1 VQLPVVKKKIE
12 ACGQDLAAGNGRLVQ
27 WLRIPGYRYAIMYVL
42 LSLLLA
48 GTATGQ
54 EAALYT
60 SVYNYIPDN
69 VEDTLTIATH
79 IRQGETLIR
88 TTPDSAII
96 MLGKA
101 LKQSEQ
107 AVYVAGM
114 RKSLQLVLPLLSDK
128 EKEAVLQRLTYVCTQ
143 SPALEPVLAVVY
155 NAMAKVSQLQEQY
168 EQAGNYYIKAIGIA
182 GKYQPEYLA
191 TVYNNYGSLLS
202 SLPDSAANYQ
212 RSIYYLDKAEQIA
225 RQFNDLK
232 IITCVLCNKAKLYR
246 SQKRY
251 GESMDLSL
259 RGLELARQHHFTQWE
274 LVLLNNIGDLYFSMG
289 KPREAISFL
298 EQSLKVE
305 GAGIDPYYRNMAI
318 FTLGEVYYALD
329 DKAKAEY
336 YFTVSLKAAEEFGI
350 VRDLIEANRKLALIY
365 AARGDYARAFKH
377 QLAYSHINDSIRNKV
392 VMNNVQQLEVKYR
405 TSEKDR
411 ELLKNKLYMEHQE
424 QSLHRKNTIIT
435 LSVVLVMLLVLTVL
449 FIYTRFRQKQK
460 LLLRDEQIRE
470 MRALIQGEE
479 QERIRLAQELHDGIG
494 GMLAAVNMNMQVAR
508 KDGFTQKQELLGIM
522 QMIEDTTDEVRKT
535 SHNLMP
541 SALLRENLKEALQHY
556 CDNVSGNGTLCVE
569 LNTYGNLEQ
578 MHATY
583 IIMIFRIVQELV
595 QNVIRHAGASHVIVS
610 LERME
615 NQISLL
621 VEDNGKGFDVQQKAY
636 GFGLENLSFR
646 VKTLGGAL
654 DIRSMPGAGTS
665 VTVSFE
671 WKDAAA

>member
-1 VQLPVVKKKIE
+1 MQLPVVKKKIE
-12 ACGQDLAAGNGRLVQ
+12 VCGQDRAAGCGRFLK
-27 WLRIPGYRYAIMYVL
+27 WPRIAVL
-42 LSLLLA
+42 EMATMFLFLFLFFSI
-48 GTATGQ
+48 TATGQ
-54 EAALYT
+54 KNEPYA
-60 SVYNYIPDN
+60 SIYNFIPGKLD
-69 VEDTLTIATH
+69 DTLTIAAD
-79 IRQGETLIR
+79 IREAERLIR
-88 TTPDSAII
+88 TAPDSAALL
-96 MLGKA
+96 LGKA

-107 AVYVAGM
+107 TVYAAGM
-114 RKSLQLVLPLLSDK
+114 KKSLQLALPLLSDK
-128 EKEAVLQRLTYVCTQ
+128 EKATVLQRLTYVCTR
-143 SPALEPVLAVVY
+143 SPALEPVLAIVY

-168 EQAGNYYIKAIGIA
+168 EQAGNYYIKAIEVA

-212 RSIYYLDKAEQIA
+212 RSVYYLDKAEQIA

-246 SQKRY
+246 SQRRY
-251 GESMDLSL
+251 TESMALSL
-259 RGLELARQHHFTQWE
+259 QGLELAQQHHFTQWE

-289 KPREAISFL
+289 KPREAIPFL
-298 EQSLKVE
+298 EQSLKVK

-329 DKAKAEY
+329 DKKKAEY
-336 YFTVSLKAAEEFGI
+336 YFMVSLSAAEQFGI

-365 AARGDYARAFKH
+365 AARGDYALAFRH
-377 QLAYSHINDSIRNKV
+377 QLAYSRINDSIRNNV

-411 ELLKNKLYMEHQE
+411 ELLKNKLHMEHQE

-435 LSVVLVMLLVLTVL
+435 LSVVAVMLLVLTVL

-508 KDGFTQKQELLGIM
+508 KDGFAQKQELLGIM

-556 CDNVSGNGTLCVE
+556 CDNVSSNGALCID
-569 LNTYGNLEQ
+569 LNTYGDLEQ

-595 QNVIRHAGASHVIVS
+595 QNVIRHAEATHVIVS

-621 VEDNGKGFDVQQKAY
+621 VEDNGKGFDMRRKAY

-646 VKTLGGAL
+646 VRTLGGAL
-654 DIRSMPGAGTS
+654 EIRSMPGSGTS